1 MYFVLFDLLPAGWL
15 VEASAELLGGLNI
28 LAPPPAEVEDLA
40 PLPGVEADLAPL
52 LAAADEVAPL
62 PTAVDEAPPLPA
74 AGAEAAPLPA
84 APLLAA
90 VVFAPLA
97 AAGEEFVVDDDGA
110 PLALPVADE
119 AAPWCHSGTVLFA
132 CNQKIKQLYNDQS
145 IEMNIQV
152 ISK

>member
-1 MYFVLFDLLPAGWL
+1 MYFVLFGLLPAGWL
-15 VEASAELLGGLNI
+15 VEASAELLGGLNLFAPLLAAVEH
-28 LAPPPAEVEDLA
+28 LAPLPAVGEELA
-40 PLPGVEADLAPL
+40 PLPGVVADLAPL
-52 LAAADEVAPL
+52 PAAAGVVAYLAPL
-62 PTAVDEAPPLPA
+62 PV
-74 AGAEAAPLPA
+74 
-84 APLLAA
+84 
-90 VVFAPLA
+90 

-119 AAPWCHSGTVLFA
+119 AAPWCHFGTVLFA

>member
-1 MYFVLFDLLPAGWL
+1 MYFVLFGLLPAGWL

-52 LAAADEVAPL
+52 PAAADEVAPL
-62 PTAVDEAPPLPA
+62 PA
-74 AGAEAAPLPA
+74 AGDEDAPLPA
-84 APLLAA
+84 AL

-119 AAPWCHSGTVLFA
+119 AAAWCHSGTVLFS
-132 CNQKIKQLYNDQS
+132 CN
-145 IEMNIQV
+145 
-152 ISK
+152 

>member
-1 MYFVLFDLLPAGWL
+1 MYFVLFGLLPAGWL
-15 VEASAELLGGLNI
+15 VEASAELLGGLN
-28 LAPPPAEVEDLA
+28 LA
-40 PLPGVEADLAPL
+40 PLP
-52 LAAADEVAPL
+52 AAADEVAPL
-62 PTAVDEAPPLPA
+62 LAPLPRVEADLAPLPAAADEAPPLPA

-132 CNQKIKQLYNDQS
+132 CN
-145 IEMNIQV
+145 
-152 ISK
+152 

>member
-1 MYFVLFDLLPAGWL
+1 MYFVLFGLLPAGWL
-15 VEASAELLGGLNI
+15 VEAFAELLGGLN
-28 LAPPPAEVEDLA
+28 LFAPLPAAVEDLA
-40 PLPGVEADLAPL
+40 PLPAVGEELAPL
-52 LAAADEVAPL
+52 PGVVADFAPL
-62 PTAVDEAPPLPA
+62 PAAADEAPPLPA

-119 AAPWCHSGTVLFA
+119 AAPWCHLGTVLFS
-132 CNQKIKQLYNDQS
+132 CN
-145 IEMNIQV
+145 
-152 ISK
+152 